1 MSVRVKLG
9 KTDSDIS
16 PVGMGTYYDPGWL
29 VSSKLLK
36 IAPNAEKHINAI
48 RAGIESGLNLIDT
61 AEIYGTENLVS
72 RAISGFERE
81 ELFIATKVWPT
92 HFTKDKIKKS
102 CERSLR
108 NLGLKQ
114 IDLYQLHFPSRKI
127 DIKETMGAMEELVD
141 QGKIRHIGISNF
153 NLAQMR
159 EAIDALKKY
168 EIVSTQ
174 MRYSLIRRE
183 IERDL
188 IPFCKD
194 NNISVLAYYPLGH
207 GKLSSGRIDN
217 KPIIK
222 KIEEKHGG
230 KTVPQI
236 VLNWF
241 LSKYDFVFPIPRAS
255 DPDHVRENAGSIG
268 WEMTPD
274 EIETL
279 EKSLE

>member
-1 MSVRVKLG
+1 M
-9 KTDSDIS
+9 
-16 PVGMGTYYDPGWL
+16 
-29 VSSKLLK
+29 
-36 IAPNAEKHINAI
+36 
-48 RAGIESGLNLIDT
+48 
-61 AEIYGTENLVS
+61 
-72 RAISGFERE
+72 
-81 ELFIATKVWPT
+81 FIATKVWPS
-92 HFTKDKIKKS
+92 HFSYDKIMKS
-102 CERSLR
+102 CDRSLR

-114 IDLYQLHFPSRKI
+114 IDLYQLHFPGKKI
-127 DIKETMGAMEELVD
+127 AINETMRAMEELVD

-153 NLAQMR
+153 NLNQTR
-159 EAIDALKKY
+159 EAMDALKKH

-174 MRYSLIRRE
+174 MHFSLIRRE

-207 GKLSSGRIDN
+207 GKLSRGRIDR
-217 KPIIK
+217 KPIFK
-222 KIEEKHGG
+222 EIEEKHGG

-268 WEMTPD
+268 WKMTPT
-274 EIETL
+274 EIENL
-279 EKSLE
+279 EKSLR